1 MKTIFI
7 EERSFIYTLINCT
20 LLGGTDPLLGIM
32 AMGLS
37 PEYFSLNSPDLEPWL
52 KRDISFDMVLLL
64 ATKFPKY
71 ISSSISNT
79 GWHG

>member
-7 EERSFIYTLINCT
+7 AERSFIYTLINCT
-20 LLGGTDPLLGIM
+20 LLGGTDPLLGMM